1 MSRRTRGREILP
13 EWGNGPMTVSRS
25 ALLPGNSDRQ
35 FRQMIHSLVGYANSV
50 LVVRDSFATELG
62 ISGSQYEILM
72 VIYRLHAN
80 APCTMSEVAH
90 HVHRTL
96 AFITI
101 EVNKLVKHGFVEKR
115 QDSVDRRRIFL
126 SVTKSGIRRL
136 EDIASIQRRLNDALF
151 DTLTPAEFGALCRL
165 YRKLPASGERAVALA
180 RELVPVDGRSR
191 NGKKTQA
198 TRKSTKTVLL
208 QRNEYG
214 RASLS

>member
-13 EWGNGPMTVSRS
+13 EWGNGPLTVSRP
-25 ALLPGNSDRQ
+25 ALLAGQSDRQ

-50 LVVRDSFATELG
+50 LVVRDSFAAVLG

-80 APCTMSEVAH
+80 APCTMSEVAQ

-115 QDSVDRRRIFL
+115 QDNVDRRRIFL
-126 SVTKSGIRRL
+126 SVAKSGVRRL
-136 EDIASIQRRLNDALF
+136 EEIANIQRQLNDALF

-165 YRKLPASGERAVALA
+165 YRKLPDSGERAVALA
-180 RELVPVDGRSR
+180 QQLVPARGRPKS
-191 NGKKTQA
+191 GKKTSG
-198 TRKSTKTVLL
+198 TRKSKLPAS
-208 QRNEYG
+208 QGSEYG

>member
-13 EWGNGPMTVSRS
+13 EWGNGPMTVSRP
-25 ALLPGNSDRQ
+25 ALLAGDSDRQ

-50 LVVRDSFATELG
+50 LVVRDSFAAVLG

-126 SVTKSGIRRL
+126 SVTRSGIRRL
-136 EDIASIQRRLNDALF
+136 EDIANIQRQLNDALF
-151 DTLTPAEFGALCRL
+151 DTLTHAEFGALCRL
-165 YRKLPASGERAVALA
+165 YRKLPDSGERAVALA
-180 RELVPVDGRSR
+180 RELVPARIPARD
-191 NGKKTQA
+191 GKKASITK
-198 TRKSTKTVLL
+198 KSAKPALS
-208 QRNEYG
+208 QGNENG